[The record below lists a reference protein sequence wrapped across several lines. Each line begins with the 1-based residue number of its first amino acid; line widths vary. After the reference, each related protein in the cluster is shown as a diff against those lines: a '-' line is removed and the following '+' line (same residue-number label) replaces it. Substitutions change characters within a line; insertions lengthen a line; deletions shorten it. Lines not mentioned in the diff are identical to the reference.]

1 MHITYKLYNYVIVH
15 MYNISKVEYSSSC
28 VFVILTN
35 NRCKFLDLISLNQS
49 DAIIMFYTKPGS
61 ISLLMNG
68 II

>member
-1 MHITYKLYNYVIVH
+1 MHTIYKLYNYVIVH

-28 VFVILTN
+28 AFVILTN
-35 NRCKFLDLISLNQS
+35 NRCKFLDLNQS

-61 ISLLMNG
+61 IPLLMNG